1 MTNGDDLIA
10 AARTVV
16 RRVGVGALTLAA
28 VAREAGI
35 SRATIYR
42 RYASKE
48 RLLGV
53 IVDHELDTLE
63 RLVLG
68 RLRFA
73 DEPRQTIHML
83 VREVLDY
90 NANNEALQAAL
101 RIDGSALTPW
111 LIRSEGGNTL
121 VDIVTERALA
131 HIAGSPLAAHLKPTP
146 ETAVEFMVGAVFT
159 QLLSPARHMTHAD
172 VAAYV
177 TDAIYRPEE
186 LPING

>member
-1 MTNGDDLIA
+1 VTNGDDVIA

-16 RRVGVGALTLAA
+16 RRVGVGALSLAA

-73 DEPRQTIHML
+73 DEPQQTIHML

-90 NANNEALQAAL
+90 NAGNDALQAAL

-111 LIRSEGGNTL
+111 LIRSEHGNTL
-121 VDIVTERALA
+121 VDIVTDRALV
-131 HIAGSPLAAHLKPTP
+131 HVVDSPLAPHLGPTP
-146 ETAVEFMVGAVFT
+146 EAAVEFMVGVVFA

-172 VAAYV
+172 IAAYV
-177 TDAIYRPEE
+177 TAAIYRP
-186 LPING
+186 